1 MFYTY
6 KRTNTTDVQWIDAE
20 MQEDYYILPLP
31 ETEYNPNNL

>member
-6 KRTNTTDVQWIDAE
+6 KRLNAE
-20 MQEDYYILPLP
+20 EILWYDGEVTESTYILPLP